1 MVYLGELLPLLLF
14 YISMTT
20 RDFTLIKL
28 RQRIKELVMHKKLI
42 SSVLIVALINI
53 VGCYSG
59 REVTLNEVLTNDEIS
74 EITIKTKDSLRLS
87 FEKND
92 FYFSNDTLKGKART
106 VSSHSQVGEKLERA
120 IPLSDIIRFESIE
133 FDGYK
138 TATTTAILLITVGF
152 VWFIVETANVGNW
165 GN

>member
-1 MVYLGELLPLLLF
+1 
-14 YISMTT
+14 
-20 RDFTLIKL
+20 
-28 RQRIKELVMHKKLI
+28 MHKKLI

-74 EITIKTKDSLRLS
+74 EITIKTKSLRLS

-106 VSSHSQVGEKLERA
+106 VPSQSGEKLEWA
-120 IPLSDIIRFESIE
+120 IPLSNIIWFESIE
-133 FDGYK
+133 FDVIK
-138 TATTTAILLITVGF
+138 TFEATLILLAIVGF
-152 VWFIVETANVGNW
+152 FAFIIYLDNEFNW
-165 GN
+165 QTK

>member
-59 REVTLNEVLTNDEIS
+59 REVTLNEVLANDKIS
-74 EITIKTKDSLRLS
+74 EITIKTKDSLILS

-92 FYFSNDTLKGKART
+92 FYFSNDTLKGK
-106 VSSHSQVGEKLERA
+106 SYHSRIGKKIERA

-133 FDGYK
+133 FDYAK
-138 TATTTAILLITVGF
+138 TYATTMIIVIIVASIGFFILFSEHGPSQF
-152 VWFIVETANVGNW
+152 K
-165 GN
+165 